1 VERAF
6 WRATSNFSIIK
17 GLARLWDLMDLK
29 YIVDCIIILHNMSID
44 YERDIEQLR
53 ADDYEHGSLAP

>member
-1 VERAF
+1 
-6 WRATSNFSIIK
+6 
-17 GLARLWDLMDLK
+17 MDLK